1 MTLTKNILEAK
12 LERLKDERMNALKN
26 LAIDF
31 RFGKYIGFDF
41 DLMKEKVSAPYDNKI
56 KNVETRL
63 AYTSENE
70 WN

>member
-1 MTLTKNILEAK
+1 MTLTKNVLQAK
-12 LERLKDERMNALKN
+12 LERLKDERMTALKN

-31 RFGKYIGFDF
+31 RFGKYVGFEFEAIKDQI
-41 DLMKEKVSAPYDNKI
+41 ARPYDDKI
-56 KNVETRL
+56 KMTETRL

>member
-1 MTLTKNILEAK
+1 MTLTKNVLQAK
-12 LERLKDERMNALKN
+12 LERLKDERFEALKN

-31 RFGKYIGFDF
+31 RFGKYNGFDF
-41 DLMKEKVSAPYDNKI
+41 EAMKEKVAEPYNSKI
-56 KNVETRL
+56 KITETRL